1 MEDPGQVSP
10 THLVSTIQTPPLPP
24 PPLPQGR
31 GRPKFAP
38 QGSWRQYPDSHQDD
52 GGEWLAAFPRPHPI
66 PFPAPGTVPVAGKGQ
81 KQAQTL
87 VERAQELWGEGS
99 TYNPEVVS
107 GIFQNIK
114 KSK

>member
-1 MEDPGQVSP
+1 MEGEGVMENPGQVPS
-10 THLVSTIQTPPLPP
+10 LILCASLELPP
-24 PPLPQGR
+24 PKGR
-31 GRPKFAP
+31 GRRKFAP
-38 QGSWRQYPDSHQDD
+38 QGTWRQYPDSYQED

-66 PFPAPGTVPVAGKGQ
+66 PFPAPVPAASKGQ

-87 VERAQELWGEGS
+87 VERAQELWGAGS
-99 TYNPEVVS
+99 TYNPEVIS